1 MVKVVALREFQDLKA
16 KTMRREGEVFTVSKA
31 RYEEIMAYRDDL
43 VKPCEQ
49 ASAKGDGAK

>member
-1 MVKVVALREFQDLKA
+1 MKVVALREFQDLKA